1 MTKARSFEFYLAI
14 ILTLMVCTSRLS
26 TAFGEIVLA
35 LACVVAFVGWRRHRK
50 AADKGNKPYF
60 TEEALGYNKAYCIF
74 LVTMLPSVLFMG
86 SLGVGFHEWFQWIWR
101 WMPFVLILAFVHKR
115 TYLVNMLWTLLIVF
129 GFDCLTTLVQVMLH
143 LGNNDRGWG
152 FGGSQLAIASLM
164 CILLPLAVV
173 IVCDQHFE
181 KRLKQA
187 AWFTAFSVC
196 IGLLCNK
203 SRGSWISNIV
213 LVPTSMAYYIKQ
225 SKKLLIPLGLVA
237 VLIVGFFV
245 TQPQYMHRFESI
257 SNTTTD
263 RSNADRLWGWRSS
276 IDMYVTN
283 PVAGVGLGD
292 WRAQYDGDGYKHYSY
307 KEDSQGLNHAHNNFF
322 MILSETG
329 TIGFLGFLYWLGYFI
344 FHSFNQW
351 RKNKNPY
358 DLIIWVSMIGYV
370 CIFGFIEFTVDLSA
384 PTRIFWFIL
393 GTVLALKA
401 ADEDIE
407 DK

>member
-1 MTKARSFEFYLAI
+1 MSWLKQQTTEFYIAVL
-14 ILTLMVCTSRLS
+14 LTLMVCTSRLS
-26 TAFGEIVLA
+26 TAVGEILLGITCIIA
-35 LACVVAFVGWRRHRK
+35 LIAWGKQKRNR
-50 AADKGNKPYF
+50 G
-60 TEEALGYNKAYCIF
+60 EETIF
-74 LVTMLPSVLFMG
+74 LHREPKKACWVYIILLLTFLPSVLFMG

-187 AWFTAFSVC
+187 AWFTVFSVC

-292 WRAQYDGDGYKHYSY
+292 WRAQYDGDGHKHYSY

-401 ADEDIE
+401 TDRKEH
-407 DK
+407 